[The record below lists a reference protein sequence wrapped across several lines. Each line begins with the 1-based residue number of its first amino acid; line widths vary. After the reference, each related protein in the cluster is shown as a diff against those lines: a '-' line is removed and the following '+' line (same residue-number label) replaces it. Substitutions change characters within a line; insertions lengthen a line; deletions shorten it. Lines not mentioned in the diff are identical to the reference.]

1 MDTFK
6 LDLQGR
12 ELLLQTGKLA
22 KQAGGSVLVRYG
34 DTVILVTATVS
45 DQPREDADFFPLTV
59 DYEERLYAVG
69 RIPGGFIKREGR
81 PTEKAILAARL
92 TDRPLRPL
100 FPQKFRN
107 SVHIVTTVFSVD
119 QDCPP
124 ETLSIIGASAALSI
138 SRIPF
143 DGPVG
148 AVVVGMVDD
157 MPVINPTVEQMEKSI
172 INLIVAGTADAIMM
186 IESSAAEIGE
196 ERLLAC
202 IEAGHEQIKRI
213 VELQE
218 KIVEQKAVPKM
229 EVPEAEELPREVE
242 NEARQA
248 LSREIR
254 AAFDVHEKL
263 EREKQLE
270 HVKEAFFEQY
280 NELYPDHE
288 AAIKDVFESSMKET
302 LRTMILEENIRP
314 DGRKANQ
321 IREISCEV
329 GILPRTHGSALFT
342 RGQTQV
348 LNVCTLGAL
357 RDMQILDGLGVEE
370 SKRFIHHYNFPPF
383 SVGEAGFIR
392 GPGRREIGHGSLAE
406 RALEATIPNEDDFPY
421 TIRLVSEVLESNGSS
436 SMGSVC
442 AASMALMDAGVKIK
456 KAVAGIAM
464 GMIKEDGKYVILSD
478 IQGIEDFLG
487 DMDFKIAGTR
497 DGITTMQMDIKVKGL
512 SRDIMAEAIS
522 KAREG
527 YLYIMDIMDETISR
541 PNDDLSPHAPRI
553 ITMQID
559 VDKIRDVIGPGGR
572 MINKIIADTGVGI
585 DIESDGKVYIS
596 AVDRDAGQKAHDI
609 IESLV
614 KEVEPGEKYLGK
626 VTRVEKYG
634 AFVEILPGKEGLV
647 HISQLDFAR
656 VDKTEDVLNL
666 GDEVLVKVIGI
677 DERGRID
684 LSRKEAMTRPA
695 NQKRSFEKGRDRDRK
710 RPFPP
715 RRNR

>member
-107 SVHIVTTVFSVD
+107 SVHIVTTVLSVD

-124 ETLSIIGASAALSI
+124 ETLSIIGASTALSI
-138 SRIPF
+138 SKIPF

-186 IESSAAEIGE
+186 IESSAAEISE
-196 ERLLAC
+196 ERLLTC

-213 VELQE
+213 VDLQE
-218 KIVEQKAVPKM
+218 KIVDLKAVPKM
-229 EVPEAEELPREVE
+229 EVPTVEELPQGVE
-242 NEARQA
+242 SEIGQA

-270 HVKEAFFEQY
+270 LVKESFHEQY

-288 AAIKDVFESSMKET
+288 AAIKDLFESSMKET
-302 LRTMILEENIRP
+302 LRTMILKENIRP

-321 IREISCEV
+321 IREISCEAGV
-329 GILPRTHGSALFT
+329 LPRTHGSALFT

-357 RDMQILDGLGVEE
+357 RDMQILDGLGIEE

-406 RALEATIPNEDDFPY
+406 RALETAIPNEDDFPY

-436 SMGSVC
+436 SMASVC

-464 GMIKEDGKYVILSD
+464 GMIKEDGNHIILSD

-497 DGITTMQMDIKVKGL
+497 DGITTMQMDIKIKGL
-512 SRDIMAEAIS
+512 SREIMAEAIS

-541 PNDDLSPHAPRI
+541 PNDDLSPYAPRI
-553 ITMQID
+553 ITLQID

-596 AVDRDAGQKAHDI
+596 AVDKDAGQKALDI

-647 HISQLDFAR
+647 HISQLDFKR
-656 VDKTEDVLNL
+656 VERTEDILNL

-684 LSRKEAMTRPA
+684 LSRKEAMERPA
-695 NQKRSFEKGRDRDRK
+695 NMKRPFEKNRDRDRK
-710 RPFPP
+710 KPFRP
-715 RRNR
+715 RGKR

>member
-124 ETLSIIGASAALSI
+124 ETLSIIGASTALSI
-138 SRIPF
+138 SKIPF

-157 MPVINPTVEQMEKSI
+157 KPVINPTVEQMGKSI

-186 IESSAAEIGE
+186 IESSAAEISE
-196 ERLLAC
+196 ERLLTC

-213 VELQE
+213 VDLQE
-218 KIVEQKAVPKM
+218 KIVEQKAIPKM
-229 EVPEAEELPREVE
+229 EVPSVEELPQGVE
-242 NEARQA
+242 SEIGQA

-270 HVKEAFFEQY
+270 HVKESFHEQY

-288 AAIKDVFESSMKET
+288 AAIKDLFESSMKET
-302 LRTMILEENIRP
+302 LRTMILKENIRP
-314 DGRKANQ
+314 DGRKADQ

-329 GILPRTHGSALFT
+329 GVLPRTHGSALFT

-357 RDMQILDGLGVEE
+357 RDMQILDGLGIEE

-406 RALEATIPNEDDFPY
+406 RALETAIPNEDDFPY

-464 GMIKEDGKYVILSD
+464 GMIKEDGNHIILSD
-478 IQGIEDFLG
+478 IQGVEDFLG

-497 DGITTMQMDIKVKGL
+497 DGITTMQMDIKIKGL
-512 SRDIMAEAIS
+512 SREIMAEAIS

-541 PNDDLSPHAPRI
+541 PNDDLSPYAPRI
-553 ITMQID
+553 ITLQID

-596 AVDRDAGQKAHDI
+596 AVDKDAGQKALDI

-647 HISQLDFAR
+647 HISQLDFMR
-656 VDKTEDVLNL
+656 VERTEDVLNL

-684 LSRKEAMTRPA
+684 LSRKEAMERPA
-695 NQKRSFEKGRDRDRK
+695 NQKRPFEKNRDRDRK
-710 RPFPP
+710 RPFQP
-715 RRNR
+715 RGKR

>member
-107 SVHIVTTVFSVD
+107 SVHIVTTVLSVD

-124 ETLSIIGASAALSI
+124 ETLSIIGASTALSI

-186 IESSAAEIGE
+186 IESSAAEISE
-196 ERLLAC
+196 ERLLTC

-213 VELQE
+213 VDLQE
-218 KIVEQKAVPKM
+218 KIVDLKAVPKM
-229 EVPEAEELPREVE
+229 EVPTVEELPQGVE
-242 NEARQA
+242 GEIGQA
-248 LSREIR
+248 LSRKIR

-270 HVKEAFFEQY
+270 HVKESFHEQY

-288 AAIKDVFESSMKET
+288 AAIKDLFESSMKET
-302 LRTMILEENIRP
+302 LRTMILKENIRP

-321 IREISCEV
+321 IREISCEAGV
-329 GILPRTHGSALFT
+329 LPRTHGSALFT

-357 RDMQILDGLGVEE
+357 RDMQILDGLGIEE

-406 RALEATIPNEDDFPY
+406 RALETAIPNEDDFPY

-436 SMGSVC
+436 SMASVC

-464 GMIKEDGKYVILSD
+464 GMIKEDGNHIILSD

-497 DGITTMQMDIKVKGL
+497 DGITTMQMDIKIKGL
-512 SRDIMAEAIS
+512 SREIMAEAIS

-541 PNDDLSPHAPRI
+541 PNDDLSPYAPRI
-553 ITMQID
+553 ITLQID

-596 AVDRDAGQKAHDI
+596 AVDKDAGQKALDI

-647 HISQLDFAR
+647 HISQLDFMR
-656 VDKTEDVLNL
+656 VERTEDILNL

-684 LSRKEAMTRPA
+684 LSRKEAMERPA
-695 NQKRSFEKGRDRDRK
+695 NLKRPFEKNRDRDRK
-710 RPFPP
+710 KPFRP
-715 RRNR
+715 RGKR

>member
-107 SVHIVTTVFSVD
+107 SVHIVTTVLSVD

-124 ETLSIIGASAALSI
+124 ETLSIIGASTALSI

-186 IESSAAEIGE
+186 IESSAAEISE
-196 ERLLAC
+196 ERLLTC

-213 VELQE
+213 VDLQE
-218 KIVEQKAVPKM
+218 KIVDLKAVPKM
-229 EVPEAEELPREVE
+229 EVPSIEELPQGVE
-242 NEARQA
+242 SEIGQA

-254 AAFDVHEKL
+254 AAFDIHEKL

-270 HVKEAFFEQY
+270 LVKESFHEQY

-288 AAIKDVFESSMKET
+288 AAIKDLFESSMKET
-302 LRTMILEENIRP
+302 LRTMILKENIRP

-321 IREISCEV
+321 IREISCEAGV
-329 GILPRTHGSALFT
+329 LPRTHGSALFT

-357 RDMQILDGLGVEE
+357 RDMQILDGLGIEE

-406 RALEATIPNEDDFPY
+406 RALETAIPNEDDFPY

-436 SMGSVC
+436 SMASVC

-464 GMIKEDGKYVILSD
+464 GMIKEDGNHIILSD

-497 DGITTMQMDIKVKGL
+497 DGITTMQMDIKIKGL
-512 SRDIMAEAIS
+512 SREIMAEAIS

-541 PNDDLSPHAPRI
+541 PNDDLSPYAPRI
-553 ITMQID
+553 ITLQID

-596 AVDRDAGQKAHDI
+596 AVDKDAGQKALDI

-647 HISQLDFAR
+647 HISQLDFMR
-656 VDKTEDVLNL
+656 VERTEDILNL

-684 LSRKEAMTRPA
+684 LSRKEAMERPA
-695 NQKRSFEKGRDRDRK
+695 NLKRPFEKNRDRDRK
-710 RPFPP
+710 KPFRP
-715 RRNR
+715 RGKR